1 MTTRT
6 RVLIACTAAA
16 IVQTAFFVGYYLLTD
31 GCFCAT
37 LDSVQAPSHSPALAG
52 FLNAVDLV
60 GFLGIPGQV
69 GDLPSALQRL
79 VLNFLAW
86 AALLSLVLIGGNYI
100 SERLRRS

>member
-16 IVQTAFFVGYYLLTD
+16 MIQAAFFVGYYRLTG

-37 LDSVQAPSHSPALAG
+37 LDSNRAAPNSYAVAS

-86 AALLSLVLIGGNYI
+86 VMLLFFGLTVATYI
-100 SERLRRS
+100 TKRMRRS